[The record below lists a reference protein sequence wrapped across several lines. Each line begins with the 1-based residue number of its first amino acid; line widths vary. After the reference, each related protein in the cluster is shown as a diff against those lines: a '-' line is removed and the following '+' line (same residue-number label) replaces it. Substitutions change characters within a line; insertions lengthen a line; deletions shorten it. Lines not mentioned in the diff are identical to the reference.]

1 MTKITIDRS
10 VVEQALEALE
20 KHQEA
25 LRVWPE
31 HTLAPHECVAMDA
44 SGKAIT
50 ALRAALAE
58 PVQEPQRTP
67 LHEDEIH
74 DLLEAEFLGGYGMR
88 SWDDDLQVF
97 RLAEQAH
104 GIKEGT

>member
-1 MTKITIDRS
+1 MTTITLPRAI
-10 VVEQALEALE
+10 VEQA
-20 KHQEA
+20 QEA
-25 LRVWPE
+25 LDEATNYTSCPTWSPSMTE
-31 HTLAPHECVAMDA
+31 KCKVAA
-44 SGKAIT
+44 S